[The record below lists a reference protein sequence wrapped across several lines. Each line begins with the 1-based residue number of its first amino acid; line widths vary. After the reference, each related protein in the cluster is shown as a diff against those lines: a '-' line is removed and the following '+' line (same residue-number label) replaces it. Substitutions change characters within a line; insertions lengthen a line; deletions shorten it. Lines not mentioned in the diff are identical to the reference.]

1 MILNKDLEYKT
12 TVLNLKVWSMSDF
25 FIRME
30 ITDFENF
37 QRWSKTITKAFFERV
52 ADNSSIRDP
61 RALYDLVIK
70 AFSGEIKASYSIQSE
85 RDLNV
90 DEKGYF
96 FVLLKF
102 DDILKLTIPF
112 PLAENPLNPDEYV
125 AIIKELRAQLN
136 EHEQIYEKK
145 LSEEL
150 RKQRQTFIK
159 ERKQMRE
166 TIQELNL
173 LIEDREETIRRLEQE
188 KKKKKTD
195 PYMVS
200 FLDRQQFLDN
210 QLKSTRKA
218 NKSNT
223 FASLSSSVEAP
234 NIRKRQINT
243 KNIPLRR
250 RKKSPIR
257 NSMRSTAER
266 TPFDSMEYL

>member
-1 MILNKDLEYKT
+1 MILNKDLDYKT
-12 TVLNLKVWSMSDF
+12 QSLNLKVWSMSDF
-25 FIRME
+25 FLRME

-37 QRWSKTITKAFFERV
+37 RRWTKTLTKAFFERV

-61 RALYDLVIK
+61 RALYDLVLK

-90 DEKGYF
+90 DERGYF

-102 DDILKLTIPF
+102 DDFLKLTIPF

-125 AIIKELRAQLN
+125 AIIKELRNQLN
-136 EHEQIYEKK
+136 DHQQIYEKK

-150 RKQRQTFIK
+150 RKQRASFVK

-173 LIEDREETIRRLEQE
+173 LLEDKEETIRQLEQE
-188 KKKKKTD
+188 KKKLRNTKRD
-195 PYMVS
+195 QYAIS

-210 QLKSTRKA
+210 QLKPTKRI
-218 NKSNT
+218 NKSST
-223 FASLSSSVEAP
+223 VTSISTEAP
-234 NIRKRQINT
+234 NIRKKSPQNRNS
-243 KNIPLRR
+243 R
-250 RKKSPIR
+250 RKKKSPMR
-257 NSMRSTAER
+257 NSTQSLAQRSQESL
-266 TPFDSMEYL
+266 DYY